1 LRLPTVSDKNGEKN
15 NNNAVN
21 ADRNKSMDD
30 TLEADDHSPDG
41 FDEGDEFAMMDEE
54 EEPIDEMAAEQDRKR
69 RKSDSGNSSIG
80 TVSSSTSA
88 AVALDMRV
96 GREKKEVAKPEEDGQ
111 TNPNYL
117 SVPKP
122 KRYRRSKAAIKM
134 DQEKTACMICGDKAS
149 GCHYSVISCEGC
161 KAFFRR
167 SISRNVVYE
176 CKYNNECYNI
186 MDAWLRRKCQCC
198 RLNKCISEG
207 MKEEF
212 VLNDIQREVRKKP
225 RPRRKKNAAENN
237 NNNNADSKDG
247 VLKGES
253 DSLIRS
259 ETKSDA
265 GSSPRVKREGGLDAD
280 DIDDD
285 ADIDVDDTDDQE
297 RRLAR
302 GMNADDDEDVTNP
315 DVKPFPAAASKKKR
329 KASGMEGN
337 GDDDQRNSAQSQPG
351 DEKHDSQDESSL
363 PQDPSTKSI
372 NDGKNSIQTK
382 GKRPGESPK
391 KRAGTS
397 RDEKKTALSKIV
409 CHRSRNHRA
418 FIKVS

>member
-1 LRLPTVSDKNGEKN
+1 MRRKSSVNRAPDSTNASDDTRSARVEAADDDNDEYNFDDDADEDDAGSLRLPTVSDKNGEKN

-149 GCHYSVISCEGC
+149 GCHYRYIIFLLLKEICID
-161 KAFFRR
+161 FFLFLFL
-167 SISRNVVYE
+167 S
-176 CKYNNECYNI
+176 
-186 MDAWLRRKCQCC
+186 
-198 RLNKCISEG
+198 
-207 MKEEF
+207 
-212 VLNDIQREVRKKP
+212 P
-225 RPRRKKNAAENN
+225 R
-237 NNNNADSKDG
+237 
-247 VLKGES
+247 
-253 DSLIRS
+253 SLI
-259 ETKSDA
+259 
-265 GSSPRVKREGGLDAD
+265 G
-280 DIDDD
+280 
-285 ADIDVDDTDDQE
+285 DVQ
-297 RRLAR
+297 
-302 GMNADDDEDVTNP
+302 
-315 DVKPFPAAASKKKR
+315 
-329 KASGMEGN
+329 
-337 GDDDQRNSAQSQPG
+337 
-351 DEKHDSQDESSL
+351 H
-363 PQDPSTKSI
+363 
-372 NDGKNSIQTK
+372 
-382 GKRPGESPK
+382 
-391 KRAGTS
+391 
-397 RDEKKTALSKIV
+397 
-409 CHRSRNHRA
+409 
-418 FIKVS
+418 